1 MTRPALAALL
11 LVVLAAAGC
20 GIAGN
25 PKIEAPVAVYVSLPL
40 TGPRGIDGREAA
52 DGARLALEEA
62 QGKAGSL
69 EVRAHFLDDAK
80 GKPWDP
86 VAVGANA
93 RTAVQDHTTAA
104 YIGELDS
111 EPTRA
116 SAPITN
122 QAGIV
127 QVSPG
132 AGAVDLTAPGGR
144 LPGLARTATGPP
156 ATSSFARTVPSDDV
170 VVDAAAAWASELG
183 VTRAAVISDG
193 LALPEPGRER
203 VQIGR
208 RPSTGS
214 GSAPASRRR
223 RWLWRRAARSAPSIE
238 PGTARLVVYGKATQ
252 VLELSAELDPKL
264 LPDKEFDT
272 RFAQRFHRNPGPY
285 AAYGYEAMALVL
297 QAIARRRN
305 ATPPRSATTS
315 ATRVIGAHRD
325 GTVLGSYSITSEGD
339 TTECMIQRYRIARA
353 GAVVPGIATPNVPF
367 RVPLGA
373 PCPPQ

>member
-11 LVVLAAAGC
+11 LVVLAATGC

-40 TGPRGIDGREAA
+40 TGPRGIDGHEAA

-69 EVRAHFLDDAK
+69 QVLAHFLDDAK

-86 VAVGANA
+86 VAVGVNA

-122 QAGIV
+122 QAGIL

-132 AGAVDLTAPGGR
+132 AGAVDLT
-144 LPGLARTATGPP
+144 GPAAGYP
-156 ATSSFARTVPSDDV
+156 DSPDRYRPSGNVSFARTVPSDEV
-170 VVDAAAAWASELG
+170 VVDAAATWASELG
-183 VTRAAVISDG
+183 VTAAAVTSDG
-193 LALPEPGRER
+193 SPFQNLAASEFRSAAADHGIQVSRGKPPPKVAVAPGGGERAVYEPGA
-203 VQIGR
+203 GR
-208 RPSTGS
+208 LT
-214 GSAPASRRR
+214 
-223 RWLWRRAARSAPSIE
+223 
-238 PGTARLVVYGKATQ
+238 VYGASTQ
-252 VLELSAELDPKL
+252 MLQLSAELDPPL
-264 LPDKEFDT
+264 LPDKSFDS
-272 RFAQRFHRNPGPY
+272 RFAHRFHRNPGPS

-297 QAIARRRN
+297 QGIGSSGSDASSLRDDVRHA
-305 ATPPRSATTS
+305 
-315 ATRVIGAHRD
+315 VIGAHRD

-339 TTECMIQRYRIARA
+339 TTECMIQRYRIESAARV
-353 GAVVPGIATPNVPF
+353 GVRAVNKV
-367 RVPLGA
+367 VPLGA
-373 PCPPQ
+373 PCPPESG

>member
-1 MTRPALAALL
+1 VTRPALAALL
-11 LVVLAAAGC
+11 LVVLAATGC
-20 GIAGN
+20 GITASS
-25 PKIEAPVAVYVSLPL
+25 KIEAPVAVYVSLPL
-40 TGPRGIDGREAA
+40 TGPRGADGRDAA
-52 DGARLALEEA
+52 DGARLALEAA

-69 EVRAHFLDDAK
+69 QVRARFLDDAQ

-93 RTAVQDHTTAA
+93 RTAVQDSSAAA

-122 QAGIV
+122 QAGMA

-132 AGAVDLTAPGGR
+132 AGAVDLT
-144 LPGLARTATGPP
+144 GPAAGYP
-156 ATSSFARTVPSDDV
+156 DSPDRYRPSGDVTFARTVPSDKV

-183 VTRAAVISDG
+183 ATEAAVVSKGTPFTNLAASEFKTAAAKHGIQISDG
-193 LALPEPGRER
+193 KPGA
-203 VQIGR
+203 V
-208 RPSTGS
+208 
-214 GSAPASRRR
+214 AV
-223 RWLWRRAARSAPSIE
+223 APSGKVRAIYR
-238 PGTARLVVYGKATQ
+238 PGTAGLVVYGKATE

-264 LPDKEFDT
+264 LPDEQFDS

-297 QAIARRRN
+297 QGIGEAGTDASSFRDNVRN
-305 ATPPRSATTS
+305 A
-315 ATRVIGAHRD
+315 VIGAHRD

-353 GAVVPGIATPNVPF
+353 GAVVPGISHPNVPF
-367 RVPLGA
+367 RVPLGT
-373 PCPPQ
+373 PCPPS

>member
-1 MTRPALAALL
+1 VTRPALAALL
-11 LVVLAAAGC
+11 LLVVLAATGC
-20 GIAGN
+20 GIAGT

-40 TGPRGIDGREAA
+40 TGPRAVAGHEAA
-52 DGARLALEEA
+52 DGARLALEQA

-69 EVRAHFLDDAK
+69 QVRAHFLDDAK
-80 GKPWDP
+80 GKFWDP
-86 VAVGANA
+86 VAVGVNA

-132 AGAVDLTAPGGR
+132 AGGVDLTAPAAGYPDSPDRYRPSGNV
-144 LPGLARTATGPP
+144 
-156 ATSSFARTVPSDDV
+156 SFARTVPSDEV

-183 VTRAAVISDG
+183 VTLAAVVSNDSPFQN
-193 LALPEPGRER
+193 LA
-203 VQIGR
+203 
-208 RPSTGS
+208 
-214 GSAPASRRR
+214 ASEF
-223 RWLWRRAARSAPSIE
+223 RSAAANHGIQVSRGKPGKVAVATGGTVRALYR
-238 PGTARLVVYGKATQ
+238 PGTAGLDVYGKATQ
-252 VLELSAELDPKL
+252 VLELSAQLDPKL

-285 AAYGYEAMALVL
+285 TAYGYEAMALVL
-297 QAIARRRN
+297 QGIADAGSDASSFRDNVRN
-305 ATPPRSATTS
+305 A
-315 ATRVIGAHRD
+315 VIGAHRD